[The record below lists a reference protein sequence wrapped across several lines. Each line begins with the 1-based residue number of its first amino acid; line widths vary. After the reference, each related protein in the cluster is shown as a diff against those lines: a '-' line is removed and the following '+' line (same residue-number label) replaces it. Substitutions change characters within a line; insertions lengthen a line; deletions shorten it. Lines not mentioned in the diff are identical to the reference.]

1 MLVRE
6 EDGVW
11 KEEVWNMEIAENVE
25 SDHHPLII
33 SMKERME
40 EEGIRRKGK
49 REKRM
54 SRGVWNE
61 EGRERFKEKLRVMK
75 DARWEREVKLD
86 AGCSRIRGTLTEIE
100 EAMWGIGGGEGK
112 RLVG

>member
-11 KEEVWNMEIAENVE
+11 KEEVWSMEIAENVE

-61 EGRERFKEKLRVMK
+61 ERRDRFKEKLRVMK
-75 DARWEREVKLD
+75 DTRWEREVKLD
-86 AGCSRIRGTLTEIE
+86 AGCSRIRETLTEVE
-100 EAMWGIGGGEGK
+100 EAMREWEGEKVRGW
-112 RLVG
+112 

>member
-11 KEEVWNMEIAENVE
+11 KEEVWSMEIAENVE

-61 EGRERFKEKLRVMK
+61 ERRDRFKEKLRVMK

-86 AGCSRIRGTLTEIE
+86 AGCSRIRETLTEVE
-100 EAMWGIGGGEGK
+100 EAMREWEGEKVRGW
-112 RLVG
+112 

>member
-11 KEEVWNMEIAENVE
+11 KEEVWSMEIAENVE

-86 AGCSRIRGTLTEIE
+86 AGCSRIRGTLTEVE
-100 EAMWGIGGGEGK
+100 EAMRGWEGEKVRGW
-112 RLVG
+112 

>member
-1 MLVRE
+1 M
-6 EDGVW
+6 
-11 KEEVWNMEIAENVE
+11 EEVWSMEIAENVE

-61 EGRERFKEKLRVMK
+61 ERRERFKEKLRVMK
-75 DARWEREVKLD
+75 VARWEKEVKLD
-86 AGCSRIRGTLTEIE
+86 AGCSRIRGTLTEVE
-100 EAMWGIGGGEGK
+100 EAMKEWEGEKVRG
-112 RLVG
+112 

>member
-11 KEEVWNMEIAENVE
+11 KEEVWSMEIAENVE

-61 EGRERFKEKLRVMK
+61 ERRERFKEKLRVMK

-86 AGCSRIRGTLTEIE
+86 AGCSRIRGTLTEVE
-100 EAMWGIGGGEGK
+100 EAMMEWEGEKVRGW
-112 RLVG
+112 

>member
-6 EDGVW
+6 KDGVW
-11 KEEVWNMEIAENVE
+11 KEEVWSMEITENVE

-40 EEGIRRKGK
+40 EKGIRRKGK

-54 SRGVWNE
+54 CRGVWNE
-61 EGRERFKEKLRVMK
+61 EKRERFKEKLRVMK
-75 DARWEREVKLD
+75 DARWKREVKLD
-86 AGCSRIRGTLTEIE
+86 AGCSRIRGTLTEVE
-100 EAMWGIGGGEGK
+100 EAMREWEGEKVRGW
-112 RLVG
+112 

>member
-11 KEEVWNMEIAENVE
+11 KEEVWSMEIAENVE
-25 SDHHPLII
+25 SDHPLII

-40 EEGIRRKGK
+40 EEGIRRKEK

-54 SRGVWNE
+54 SREVWNE
-61 EGRERFKEKLRVMK
+61 EGRERFKEKLGVMK

-86 AGCSRIRGTLTEIE
+86 VGCSRIRGT
-100 EAMWGIGGGEGK
+100 
-112 RLVG
+112 RRQ

>member
-1 MLVRE
+1 MEGRS
-6 EDGVW
+6 
-11 KEEVWNMEIAENVE
+11 MEIAENVE
-25 SDHHPLII
+25 SDHYPLII

-61 EGRERFKEKLRVMK
+61 ERRERFKKKLRVMK
-75 DARWEREVKLD
+75 DARWERKVKLD
-86 AGCSRIRGTLTEIE
+86 AGCSRIRGTLTEVE
-100 EAMWGIGGGEGK
+100 EAMREWEGEKVRGW
-112 RLVG
+112 

>member
-1 MLVRE
+1 
-6 EDGVW
+6 
-11 KEEVWNMEIAENVE
+11 MEITENVE

-54 SRGVWNE
+54 SRGVWMR
-61 EGRERFKEKLRVMK
+61 GRGRDLR
-75 DARWEREVKLD
+75 R
-86 AGCSRIRGTLTEIE
+86 S
-100 EAMWGIGGGEGK
+100 
-112 RLVG
+112 

>member
-11 KEEVWNMEIAENVE
+11 KEEVWSMEIAENVE

-86 AGCSRIRGTLTEIE
+86 AGCSRIRGTLTKVE
-100 EAMWGIGGGEGK
+100 EAMRG
-112 RLVG
+112 

>member
-11 KEEVWNMEIAENVE
+11 KEEVWSMEIAENVE

-86 AGCSRIRGTLTEIE
+86 AGCSRIRGTLTEVE
-100 EAMWGIGGGEGK
+100 EGMRGWEGEKVRGW
-112 RLVG
+112 

>member
-11 KEEVWNMEIAENVE
+11 KEEVWSMEIAENVE

-61 EGRERFKEKLRVMK
+61 ERRERFKEKLRVME

-86 AGCSRIRGTLTEIE
+86 AGCSRIRGTLTEVE
-100 EAMWGIGGGEGK
+100 EAMREWEG
-112 RLVG
+112 RR

>member
-11 KEEVWNMEIAENVE
+11 KEEVWSMEITENVE

-40 EEGIRRKGK
+40 EKGIRRKGK

-54 SRGVWNE
+54 SRGVWMRKG
-61 EGRERFKEKLRVMK
+61 GRDLR
-75 DARWEREVKLD
+75 R
-86 AGCSRIRGTLTEIE
+86 S
-100 EAMWGIGGGEGK
+100 
-112 RLVG
+112 

>member
-11 KEEVWNMEIAENVE
+11 KEEVWSMEIAENVE

-86 AGCSRIRGTLTEIE
+86 AGCSRIRGTLTEVE
-100 EAMWGIGGGEGK
+100 ETMRG
-112 RLVG
+112 